1 MPAPVL
7 VVHDE
12 QDVRELAV
20 SALRAAFLEAAL
32 RAAWPSWDSRRPGP
46 DKHPAHAQRGATPLG
61 ATPWRGCG
69 IRRHS
74 SSRAFH
80 LHRLPSVRSPAMDDG
95 ELRRRAAHYKR
106 VASLVSDEA
115 ITEALLELAAT
126 YEAMADN
133 LRSARPE
140 RQE

>member
-1 MPAPVL
+1 
-7 VVHDE
+7 
-12 QDVRELAV
+12 
-20 SALRAAFLEAAL
+20 
-32 RAAWPSWDSRRPGP
+32 
-46 DKHPAHAQRGATPLG
+46 
-61 ATPWRGCG
+61 
-69 IRRHS
+69 
-74 SSRAFH
+74 
-80 LHRLPSVRSPAMDDG
+80 MDDG

>member
-1 MPAPVL
+1 
-7 VVHDE
+7 
-12 QDVRELAV
+12 
-20 SALRAAFLEAAL
+20 
-32 RAAWPSWDSRRPGP
+32 
-46 DKHPAHAQRGATPLG
+46 
-61 ATPWRGCG
+61 
-69 IRRHS
+69 
-74 SSRAFH
+74 
-80 LHRLPSVRSPAMDDG
+80 MDDG

-133 LRSARPE
+133 LRSAAE